1 WFAPLIAALVGAAI
15 GVATAA
21 IVGQS
26 LWQGALVG
34 AIGGLA
40 FNGVGSLMLKGIA
53 QTAAHGFAGA
63 AVGAIG
69 GAIEGGDVGRGALVG
84 LFSASIANGLG
95 QAAQGAGMLAQTG
108 ESVAGN
114 IQNGLVQT
122 GIGAVVG
129 GGTSAAF
136 GGSFG
141 QGAALGAMTA
151 GIGYATNQAMHVAEE
166 IYGKFALYAYRAE
179 KGGHA
184 AIGLGSKEAIFR
196 GWYPKTKIGRVE
208 AMLGGQREG
217 MLIDDIKFISQDGV
231 AKHFWDITKRQY
243 NQVIT
248 YMNKFQADN
257 KVWSLS
263 VNCTDFAVGAAR
275 SIGIN
280 VPDITT
286 NGYSDPAKLGKW
298 LDSLN

>member
-95 QAAQGAGMLAQTG
+95 QAVQAAGILSETG
-108 ESVAGN
+108 SSVMGEVGN
-114 IQNGLVQT
+114 FTART

-129 GGTSAAF
+129 GATSAAF

-141 QGAALGAMTA
+141 QGAAMGAMTA
-151 GIGYATNQAMHVAEE
+151 GIGYLTNHLEHSILEFKSQA
-166 IYGKFALYAYRAE
+166 
-179 KGGHA
+179 
-184 AIGLGSKEAIFR
+184 
-196 GWYPKTKIGRVE
+196 
-208 AMLGGQREG
+208 
-217 MLIDDIKFISQDGV
+217 DV
-231 AKHFWDITKRQY
+231 AKYYKHLLPDYQAEVESFLKQFSIDPIDGSRLLEPLDFGMKDLVTFGSSA
-243 NQVIT
+243 
-248 YMNKFQADN
+248 KFQRRDLTSYLFPGTNYCGWTKSGPGLPTSRLDFYCQTHDTCLSNAGASCLNFLNPEVN
-257 KVWSLS
+257 KCHGELISNIWGH
-263 VNCTDFAVGAAR
+263 ND
-275 SIGIN
+275 
-280 VPDITT
+280 
-286 NGYSDPAKLGKW
+286 
-298 LDSLN
+298 